1 MVAVTAWL
9 IGVSV
14 IGSKVAKYGF
24 CSCKT
29 CIVRKTNVPTALGD
43 PAKGSFLMLGKPN
56 SHAMQLMKK
65 KKKLFFFFFPLSA
78 STATKIQLAECTR
91 QYTYD

>member
-29 CIVRKTNVPTALGD
+29 CIVRKTSVPTALGD

-65 KKKLFFFFFPLSA
+65 KRSFFFFFPFLLLL
-78 STATKIQLAECTR
+78 QLKSS
-91 QYTYD
+91 